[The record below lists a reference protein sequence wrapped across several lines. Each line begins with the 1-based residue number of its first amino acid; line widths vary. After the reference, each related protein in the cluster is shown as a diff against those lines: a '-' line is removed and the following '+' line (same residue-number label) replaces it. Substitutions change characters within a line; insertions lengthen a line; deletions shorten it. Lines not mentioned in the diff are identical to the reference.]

1 MNILSEDGKSVI
13 NLKTWDEVFERPG
26 FKRGVDPTEIQL
38 KRIIGKYDFS
48 DENHCGLSSC
58 NTSHKKGYL
67 VVCSNNIETNIGHKC
82 GKKHFGV
89 DFKELERTFRK
100 DINIRNARENIQRRS
115 GELEFI
121 RERVGRM
128 WQPEGLE
135 FFCKVR
141 DLKLNK
147 EGITG
152 ALRVKLERRAK
163 SGDEKVFDSVRA
175 SEADIVLEEERL
187 RRELTESEKQQ
198 LMVSVPVGIIYGV
211 RAFNSFSVIRDVLHD
226 EMPAL
231 LNELDA
237 LDTSLLTDTQLLD
250 WSKRLNSIDV
260 QIMSAQDAI
269 EDCRRF
275 LVDSNIK
282 FIKQHKHLI

>member
-13 NLKTWDEVFERPG
+13 NLKSWDEVFERPG
-26 FKRGVDPTEIQL
+26 FKRGVNPTEIKL

-67 VVCSNNIETNIGHKC
+67 VVCANNIETNIGHKC
-82 GKKHFGV
+82 GEKYFGV
-89 DFKELERTFRK
+89 DFKELESIFKK
-100 DINIRNARENIQRRS
+100 DINLRNARENIQRRI
-115 GELEFI
+115 GELDYI
-121 RERVGRM
+121 RERVARM
-128 WQPEGLE
+128 WKPEGLE
-135 FFCKVR
+135 LFCKVR
-141 DLKLNK
+141 DIKSNN
-147 EGITG
+147 GSITG

-163 SGDEKVFDSVRA
+163 TGDEKVFDTVKA

-187 RRELTESEKQQ
+187 KRELSASEKQHF
-198 LMVSVPVGIIYGV
+198 MINVPVGIIYGV
-211 RAFNSFSVIRDVLHD
+211 RAFCSFIVIKEVLHD

-231 LNELDA
+231 LDELDK

-250 WSKRLNSIDV
+250 WSKRLNGIDSR
-260 QIMSAQDAI
+260 IMAAQDTI
-269 EDCRRF
+269 EDCKRF
-275 LVDSNIK
+275 LVNTNIN